1 MIRKIAEIVA
11 KSGADAW
18 EITDIKTTGWEFYF
32 IGHRL
37 DQNRAKD
44 IENITLKVY
53 KKSENGETI
62 GMASA
67 VIAPTESGEAVRRI
81 AEDLVFKAS
90 LVQNKPF
97 SLNRPAAYEEA
108 RPEITPLADDAAAF
122 LHTMRSLDETETEDL
137 NSYEI
142 FVNRNCRHLL
152 TSEGIDIT
160 EEYPTATLDVVINAR
175 KDTREIELFRLLSFG
190 SCDADLLKNDLNQ
203 LLRFGR
209 DRLRAVPTPNLGT
222 AAIVLSTD
230 AALAVYG
237 YFLDNLNAA
246 YLVRGVS
253 RFEIG
258 KPIAE
263 ECEGD
268 RITLKAVRTLPGSP
282 CNFACDAEGAPVRD
296 AFLIKDGVPEKFVGN
311 RMFSQYL
318 GLDDSF
324 SVTNYRVSGGTKT
337 AEEIRE
343 GEFLEIVE
351 FSDFQVDSMTGDIFG
366 EIRLAYYHDGKGD
379 VYPVSG
385 GSVSGSLLDNLGHMY
400 MTRETRCFE
409 NAEIPCATRLSK
421 VMIAG

>member
-1 MIRKIAEIVA
+1 M
-11 KSGADAW
+11 
-18 EITDIKTTGWEFYF
+18 
-32 IGHRL
+32 
-37 DQNRAKD
+37 
-44 IENITLKVY
+44 
-53 KKSENGETI
+53 
-62 GMASA
+62 
-67 VIAPTESGEAVRRI
+67 
-81 AEDLVFKAS
+81 
-90 LVQNKPF
+90 
-97 SLNRPAAYEEA
+97 
-108 RPEITPLADDAAAF
+108 
-122 LHTMRSLDETETEDL
+122 
-137 NSYEI
+137 
-142 FVNRNCRHLL
+142 NRNCRHLL

-190 SCDADLLKNDLNQ
+190 SCDADLLKKDLNQ

-366 EIRLAYYHDGKGD
+366 EIRLAYYHDGNGD
-379 VYPVSG
+379 VYPVTG
-385 GSVSGSLLDNLGHMY
+385 GSVSGSPLDNLGHMY
-400 MTRETRCFE
+400 MTRETRRFE

-421 VMIAG
+421 VTIAG